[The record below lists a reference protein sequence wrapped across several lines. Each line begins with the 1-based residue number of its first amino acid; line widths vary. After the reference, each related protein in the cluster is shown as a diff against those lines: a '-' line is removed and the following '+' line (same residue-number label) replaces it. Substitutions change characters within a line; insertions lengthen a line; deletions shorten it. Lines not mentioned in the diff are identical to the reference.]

1 MTKITENTIESF
13 TIELLDKLGYE
24 YIYAPNIAP
33 DSDTPKRETYE
44 QVLLVE
50 RLKKAVKRINK
61 FIPVDAQTEAIKE
74 IQRIASRD
82 TLLPKLMSEE
92 VRVEI

>member
-1 MTKITENTIESF
+1 MTYITEHNIEEF
-13 TIELLDKLGYE
+13 AIGIFEKLGYE

-33 DSDTPKRETYE
+33 DGDTPERETYV
-44 QVLLVE
+44 QVLLVD

-61 FIPVDAQTEAIKE
+61 SIPAYAQAEAIKE

-82 TLLPKLMSEE
+82 TLLPRLMSWE
-92 VRVEI
+92 VRVKI